1 MNTNRYCVIMAGGVG
16 TRFWPKSRKS
26 KPKQFL
32 DILSTG
38 RSFIRSTYERF
49 LPIIQPENFL
59 VVTNSAYRDQ
69 VLEHIPELKPEQI
82 LCEPIG
88 RNTAPCIAYAAYV
101 LKKKNPDAQMIITPS
116 DHLILNE
123 VNFHAVVEEC
133 TEFTANNDKLLA
145 VGIKPS
151 RPDTGYGYIQK
162 SSEDSISKVK
172 CFTEK
177 PSLEVAQTF
186 IECGEFVWNAGIF
199 IWRADS
205 IIKAF
210 EKHLP
215 EHYALFAAI
224 EEKIGTEQEAAAIEQ
239 VYTECKSI
247 SIDYGIMEKADNVY
261 VHNSDFGWSDVGTWG
276 SVHQLSRKDRYA
288 NALSHEGCFTYDTR
302 NSLVSVPE
310 GKVAVINGLRD
321 YIVVDTEDV
330 LMICPRSE
338 EQSIRKYIDDVRF
351 AKGEEHI

>member
-1 MNTNRYCVIMAGGVG
+1 MT
-16 TRFWPKSRKS
+16 
-26 KPKQFL
+26 
-32 DILSTG
+32 
-38 RSFIRSTYERF
+38 
-49 LPIIQPENFL
+49 
-59 VVTNSAYRDQ
+59 
-69 VLEHIPELKPEQI
+69 
-82 LCEPIG
+82 IG
-88 RNTAPCIAYAAYV
+88 
-101 LKKKNPDAQMIITPS
+101 ITPS
-116 DHLILNE
+116 
-123 VNFHAVVEEC
+123 
-133 TEFTANNDKLLA
+133 
-145 VGIKPS
+145 
-151 RPDTGYGYIQK
+151 RPETGYGYIQK
-162 SSEDSISKVK
+162 SDNATISRVK

-302 NSLVSVPE
+302 NSLVSVPK

>member
-1 MNTNRYCVIMAGGVG
+1 MNNNTYCVIMAGGVG

-38 RSFIRSTYERF
+38 RSFIRATYERF
-49 LPIIQPENFL
+49 LQIVPAENFI
-59 VVTNSAYRDQ
+59 VVTNRAYRDL
-69 VLEHIPELKPEQI
+69 VLEHIPELNPDQV

-88 RNTAPCIAYAAYV
+88 RNTAPCIAYAAFA
-101 LKKKNPDAQMIITPS
+101 LRKRNPQARMIVTPS
-116 DHLILNE
+116 DHLILNQ
-123 VNFHAVVEEC
+123 VDFHTVIKEC
-133 TEFTANNDKLLA
+133 LEFVSQNEALLT

-162 SSEDSISKVK
+162 SSNEPISRVK

-186 IECGEFVWNAGIF
+186 FECGEFVWNSGIF
-199 IWRADS
+199 VWKAET

-215 EHYALFAAI
+215 EHFALFSSI
-224 EEKIGTEQEAAAIEQ
+224 EQEIDTEQEQEAIER
-239 VYTECKSI
+239 VYTESKSV
-247 SIDYGIMEKADNVY
+247 SIDYGIMEKADNVFVRY
-261 VHNSDFGWSDVGTWG
+261 GDFGWSDVGTWG

-288 NALSHEGCFTYDTR
+288 NALSHEGCYIYDTR
-302 NSLVSVPE
+302 NSIVSVA
-310 GKVAVINGLRD
+310 KDKIAVINGLRD

-351 AKGEEHI
+351 AQGEKHI

>member
-1 MNTNRYCVIMAGGVG
+1 
-16 TRFWPKSRKS
+16 
-26 KPKQFL
+26 
-32 DILSTG
+32 
-38 RSFIRSTYERF
+38 
-49 LPIIQPENFL
+49 
-59 VVTNSAYRDQ
+59 
-69 VLEHIPELKPEQI
+69 
-82 LCEPIG
+82 
-88 RNTAPCIAYAAYV
+88 
-101 LKKKNPDAQMIITPS
+101 
-116 DHLILNE
+116 
-123 VNFHAVVEEC
+123 
-133 TEFTANNDKLLA
+133 
-145 VGIKPS
+145 
-151 RPDTGYGYIQK
+151 
-162 SSEDSISKVK
+162 
-172 CFTEK
+172 
-177 PSLEVAQTF
+177 
-186 IECGEFVWNAGIF
+186 
-199 IWRADS
+199 
-205 IIKAF
+205 
-210 EKHLP
+210 
-215 EHYALFAAI
+215 
-224 EEKIGTEQEAAAIEQ
+224 